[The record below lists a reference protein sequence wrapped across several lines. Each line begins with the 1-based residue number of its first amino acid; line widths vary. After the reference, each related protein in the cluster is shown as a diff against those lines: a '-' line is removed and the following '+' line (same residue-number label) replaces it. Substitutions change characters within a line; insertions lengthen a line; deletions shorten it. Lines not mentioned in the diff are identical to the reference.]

1 MNSLVIL
8 HALPVIL
15 NEVKDLSD
23 RLKEDPDSS
32 LTLRMTDKHSE

>member
-1 MNSLVIL
+1 MNS
-8 HALPVIL
+8 PVIL
-15 NEVKDLSD
+15 NEEKDLGG